1 MQAYAN
7 KLLFGIGQ
15 SKEEAGP
22 SGFIGAKRKHRPPK
36 WTYISSEELS
46 CDETQETRPTKKKE
60 RRTLTNIKT
69 FQDTLQK
76 AKQSNL
82 LWKRYAG
89 TGGYTTFSVTNE
101 SGDTYQVVTTDTSSC
116 SCPFFQRDKIKATC
130 KHIIASLITGFQSPK
145 PSKFFRKFSLQLESC
160 SISETE

>member
-7 KLLFGIGQ
+7 KLTFGIGQ
-15 SKEEAGP
+15 NKEEAGP
-22 SGFIGAKRKHRPPK
+22 SGFIGAKCKHRPPK
-36 WTYISSEELS
+36 WTYISSEDSS
-46 CDETQETRPTKKKE
+46 CDETQETRP
-60 RRTLTNIKT
+60 TNIKT

-101 SGDTYQVVTTDTSSC
+101 SGDTYQVTPSC

-130 KHIIASLITGFQSPK
+130 KHIIVSLITVFQSPK
-145 PSKFFRKFSLQLESC
+145 PSTFFRKFSLQLESC